1 MAQAKQPEPSETL
14 LDYFR
19 AHPIAYAGFRIIHIH
34 SITGET
40 DSLPESE
47 EVPFIST
54 AIFPILILGYVATK
68 RILIGASRLLGG
80 QKTTILPADG
90 HLFTMTSNSEY
101 RTAPFEQVAKQ
112 LSESEVETL
121 LICSPQAEQI
131 QDRFRDQGLS
141 TTTISQ
147 LLGDVRLHRIPF
159 IFFEAVNVL
168 IGLLKT
174 TEYNIKSTPHIL
186 IFNFIL
192 LEAIKRESLRTVCEN
207 DPKIHT
213 FSPTPYLIESTNPS
227 SVFVYQH
234 GVQWVRPGKRDFTS
248 SCPPFVPLTYF
259 IWGEAWRSMFERY
272 VHPNSKIVSVG
283 NPWYDTLA
291 DSTDEK
297 SDAENIDVLFIG
309 ASHTTSTKERNEKY
323 ESLVRTVIN
332 TCNKKNLN
340 LAIKL
345 HPNGN
350 NDWYRERDWGKYI
363 KEFETIDNAISSSK
377 VLITNTSST
386 FVESTVLGKPIIVAD
401 VYDKQLSNLGPL
413 KNVVF
418 SDGVEEIP
426 ELVTGIITGDA
437 DIISMLKKGPI
448 PVDLGQ
454 STNQITEYVSNIKTE

>member
-1 MAQAKQPEPSETL
+1 
-14 LDYFR
+14 
-19 AHPIAYAGFRIIHIH
+19 
-34 SITGET
+34 
-40 DSLPESE
+40 
-47 EVPFIST
+47 
-54 AIFPILILGYVATK
+54 
-68 RILIGASRLLGG
+68 
-80 QKTTILPADG
+80 
-90 HLFTMTSNSEY
+90 
-101 RTAPFEQVAKQ
+101 
-112 LSESEVETL
+112 
-121 LICSPQAEQI
+121 
-131 QDRFRDQGLS
+131 
-141 TTTISQ
+141 
-147 LLGDVRLHRIPF
+147 
-159 IFFEAVNVL
+159 
-168 IGLLKT
+168 
-174 TEYNIKSTPHIL
+174 
-186 IFNFIL
+186 
-192 LEAIKRESLRTVCEN
+192 
-207 DPKIHT
+207 
-213 FSPTPYLIESTNPS
+213 
-227 SVFVYQH
+227 
-234 GVQWVRPGKRDFTS
+234 
-248 SCPPFVPLTYF
+248 
-259 IWGEAWRSMFERY
+259 MFERY

-291 DSTDEK
+291 DSADEK

-426 ELVTGIITGDA
+426 ELVTDIITGDA